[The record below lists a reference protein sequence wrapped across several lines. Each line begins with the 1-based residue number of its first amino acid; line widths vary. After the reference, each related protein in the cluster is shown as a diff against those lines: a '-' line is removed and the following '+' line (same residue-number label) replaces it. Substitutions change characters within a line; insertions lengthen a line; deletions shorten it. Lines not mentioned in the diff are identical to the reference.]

1 MRPTPICPKTVED
14 LVSWQIKVNFKG
26 SRCSF
31 CFIFRRR
38 QTQVTVRPTWQDL
51 AHLRALQKMKE
62 QNGTKRTTDSL
73 IRFRTES
80 VVEDRIKISTLLP
93 DIFVT
98 DNNTS
103 VFRLGRVLARASR
116 GHTCLRSW
124 FLKKQKKE
132 TFYLS
137 GTVQWYVFALTQRIL
152 IKQHGAKHRRYDRET
167 CLSRDG
173 SGVDGRASTHL
184 IRIMFQRTVVAHVSY
199 SVQICVPLVHVVHE
213 GTVVLLIQYPC
224 QISLKSGQMFVSSSI

>member
-1 MRPTPICPKTVED
+1 MLPTSICPKTVED

-26 SRCSF
+26 SRRSF

-51 AHLRALQKMKE
+51 AHLGALQKMKE

-152 IKQHGAKHRRYDRET
+152 IKQHGAKHRRYNRVT
-167 CLSRDG
+167 RLSRDG
-173 SGVDGRASTHL
+173 SGVDVGGRTCVHTPDQDYVPEDSCRTCLLLRPDLCPSGPRCTRGDSCPSHSVSL
-184 IRIMFQRTVVAHVSY
+184 SNIIEIRTNVR
-199 SVQICVPLVHVVHE
+199 
-213 GTVVLLIQYPC
+213 
-224 QISLKSGQMFVSSSI
+224 